1 MTRSIDRVMIKIPLT
16 LMQVI
21 RRTLM
26 MKIWSLLLGVIASV
40 AVLFLWYQLSIEQHI
55 YIEDLTLAEATT
67 IERNLSHELSN
78 RIRALQRMA
87 KRWESRNGIAR
98 AVWENDA
105 AAFVNDFYGYR
116 AIEYVDSS
124 YHVRW
129 IVPLAGN
136 EAAQNLDLS
145 QEPRRQI
152 SLKISQALRQPIVT
166 GSISLAQGGK
176 GFLVSIPLFVG
187 DRFDGFILGVF
198 QFPEIFEGILPIN
211 KDYKV
216 QIYDRNQLIYSQGL
230 LTQSTL
236 KKTTIVKAY
245 GINWQV
251 EVYPNLALLAK
262 EKSPLPKVVLVAGLI
277 SAWLFA
283 LVVYLVQLSYQRIR
297 QFAQT
302 NRKLQWEISQKKEIK
317 TALEISQSR
326 LAGILD
332 IANDAIISIDQNQT
346 IILFNQGAEKIFGYK
361 NQEVLGKPLSF
372 LLPERFAKSHDR
384 QVQNYANTPGETRQM
399 ADRGEIF
406 GRRKD
411 GTEFPAEASISKL
424 KLNGEV
430 IFTTFLRD
438 ITAKKAAE
446 KALRESEAT
455 KKAII
460 EAIPDLL
467 IRMRSN
473 GDYLDF
479 IASNE
484 FNIFRPDRD
493 RLGVN
498 IYDILPQ
505 NLAQM
510 RMQYTQKALQSGMM
524 QIYEHEILIKEK
536 LRYEEVRIVPFL
548 PDEVLIMV
556 RDITERQAALC
567 ERKQAEADLKQQ
579 KEMFQTIVSHIPVM
593 IAMFNSQGRIEF
605 VNHELEKILGWSLAT
620 WQQRDVLQECYPDPI
635 DYQAALEHMMLANGK
650 WQDMKTL
657 TATGQQLET
666 SWANV
671 QLSNGYFLGIGQDIS
686 EQQAALRERK
696 RNEIELRQAKEAAEA
711 ANLAKSIFLAN
722 MSHELRTPLNVILG
736 FTQVLERD
744 LSLTLSQKEDLETI
758 RRSGDHLL
766 NLINDILDFSKIES
780 GHYTLEETT
789 FDLIALLHSLKSM
802 LGERASSKKLQ
813 LLFDIAPEVP
823 QFIISDAQ
831 KLRQILLNLLSNAI
845 KFTNQGSITLQVI
858 VMPESWEVEDKETR
872 GQGDKGT
879 RGQGEVLAGLSG
891 EKLTPTTQNSK
902 LSLQFQVTD
911 TGVGIA
917 AEELETI
924 FDAFVQAQAGRK
936 SSNGTGLGLTI
947 SRKLL
952 QLMGGE
958 ISVRSTLGKG
968 STFTFTVPVTLTNA
982 VIIESQEN
990 FRRVIGL
997 VPNQPQWRILVVDDQ
1012 KDNRLLLVKLLMQ
1025 LGFAVREAT
1034 NGQEAVQIWQQWQPN
1049 LIWMDIRMP
1058 ILDGY
1063 EATKQI
1069 RAMEKEPTSI
1079 IIALTAQASQSD
1091 TPVGTQSDRTLALA
1105 AGCNDYISKPFREET
1120 LFLKM
1125 KEYLGLEYTYAEPN
1139 PKENQQPNSVAAL
1152 ENQDLWDECDL
1163 KVLNLLPEEWFMRME
1178 NSAVCGDDVA
1188 VAELI
1193 VQLPPML
1200 SKLAI
1205 YLTKLANNY
1214 QFEEIIQ
1221 LLSTLSS
1228 LNSQ

>member
-1 MTRSIDRVMIKIPLT
+1 MIKVSLT
-16 LMQVI
+16 LMQVV
-21 RRTLM
+21 RRTLI
-26 MKIWSLLLGVIASV
+26 MKIWPLLLGVIASV
-40 AVLFLWYQLSIEQHI
+40 AVLFLWYQLSIQQLLHI
-55 YIEDLTLAEATT
+55 EELTLAEATT

-78 RIRALQRMA
+78 RIRALQRMT
-87 KRWESRNGIAR
+87 KRWESNNGISR
-98 AVWENDA
+98 VVWESDA

-129 IVPLAGN
+129 VVPSAGN

-145 QEPRRQI
+145 QESRRQI
-152 SLKISQALRQPIVT
+152 SLRISQALRQPIVT
-166 GSISLAQGGK
+166 GTISLAQGGK
-176 GFLVSIPLFVG
+176 GFLVSIPLFVR

-198 QFPEIFEGILPIN
+198 QFPDIFEGILPID

-216 QIYDRNQLIYSQGL
+216 QIYDRNQLIFSQGL
-230 LTQSTL
+230 PTHSTL
-236 KKTTIVKAY
+236 KKTTVVKAY
-245 GINWQV
+245 GVNWQV

-283 LVVYLVQLSYQRIR
+283 LVVYLEQQSYQRIR
-297 QFAQT
+297 QFEQT
-302 NRKLQWEISQKKEIK
+302 NRQLQREISQKKEIK

-332 IANDAIISIDQNQT
+332 IANDAIISIDRNQT

-361 NQEVLGKPLSF
+361 NQEILGKPLSL
-372 LLPERFAKSHDR
+372 LLPERFAKYHDR
-384 QVQNYANTPGETRQM
+384 QVQNYGDTQGETRQM
-399 ADRGEIF
+399 AARGEIF

-411 GTEFPAEASISKL
+411 GTEFPVEASISKL
-424 KLNGEV
+424 NINGEV

-455 KKAII
+455 KQAII

-484 FNIFRPDRD
+484 FNIFQPDRD
-493 RLGVN
+493 RCEVN
-498 IYDILPQ
+498 VYDILPQ
-505 NLAQM
+505 HLAEM
-510 RMQYTQKALQSGMM
+510 RMHYTQKTLRSDII

-536 LRYEEVRIVPFL
+536 VHYEEVRIVPLL

-556 RDITERQAALC
+556 RDITD
-567 ERKQAEADLKQQ
+567 RKQAEADLKQQ

-593 IAMFNSQGRIEF
+593 IAMFNSQGRIEL
-605 VNHELEKILGWSLAT
+605 VNHELEKILGWSLEI

-650 WQDMKTL
+650 WKDMKTL

-686 EQQAALRERK
+686 DRK

-711 ANLAKSIFLAN
+711 ANLAKSTFLAN

-736 FTQVLERD
+736 FTQVMERD

-766 NLINDILDFSKIES
+766 YLINDILDFSKIES
-780 GHYTLEETT
+780 GHYTLEETA
-789 FDLIALLHSLKSM
+789 FDLIALLHSLKNM

-813 LLFDIAPEVP
+813 LLFNISPKVP
-823 QFIISDAQ
+823 PFIIGDAQ

-845 KFTNQGSITLQVI
+845 KFTNKGSITLQVTPE
-858 VMPESWEVEDKETR
+858 PESWEVEDKETR
-872 GQGDKGT
+872 GQG
-879 RGQGEVLAGLSG
+879 EVLAGLSE

-911 TGVGIA
+911 TGLGIA

-936 SSNGTGLGLTI
+936 STNGTGLGLTI

-958 ISVRSTLGKG
+958 ISVRSTLGQG

-982 VIIESQEN
+982 VIIESEEN
-990 FRRVIGL
+990 VCRVIGL
-997 VPNQPQWRILVVDDQ
+997 VPNQPQRRILVVDDQ
-1012 KDNRLLLVKLLMQ
+1012 KDNRLLLVRLLMQ

-1034 NGQEAVQIWQQWQPN
+1034 NGQEAVQIWQEWQPD

-1058 ILDGY
+1058 LLDGY

-1069 RAMEKEPTSI
+1069 RAMETEPTSI

-1091 TPVGTQSDRTLALA
+1091 TPDGTQSERTLALA

-1125 KEYLGLEYTYAEPN
+1125 KEYLGLEYIYAEPN
-1139 PKENQQPNSVAAL
+1139 PKEKQQPDYVAAL
-1152 ENQDLWDECDL
+1152 ENQDLCDECDL
-1163 KVLNLLPEEWFMRME
+1163 KLLNLLPKEWFIQIE
-1178 NSAVCGDDVA
+1178 NSALCGDDVT

-1193 VQLPPML
+1193 VQLPPTL

-1205 YLTKLANNY
+1205 YLTKLATNY

-1228 LNSQ
+1228 FNSQ